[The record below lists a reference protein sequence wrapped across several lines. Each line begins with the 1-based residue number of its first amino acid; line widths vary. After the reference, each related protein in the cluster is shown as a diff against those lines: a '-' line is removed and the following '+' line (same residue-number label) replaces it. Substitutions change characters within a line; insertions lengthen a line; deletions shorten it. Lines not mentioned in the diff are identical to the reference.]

1 MHLSSECLKR
11 AGKTPVPIRTS
22 RSRHRVEMILPRL
35 LPRPARRRLARVLSP
50 QNGRLADRPSEA
62 RLRPGCCERIV
73 KMVEEAG
80 KIVLVRCPLDEP
92 VLERPTANDSPEARF
107 LAEFI

>member
-22 RSRHRVEMILPRL
+22 RSLQRVEIILPRV

-62 RLRPGCCERIV
+62 RVRPGCWERV
-73 KMVEEAG
+73 GKEVEAAG
-80 KIVLVRCPLDEP
+80 KKVPLRCAFDEP